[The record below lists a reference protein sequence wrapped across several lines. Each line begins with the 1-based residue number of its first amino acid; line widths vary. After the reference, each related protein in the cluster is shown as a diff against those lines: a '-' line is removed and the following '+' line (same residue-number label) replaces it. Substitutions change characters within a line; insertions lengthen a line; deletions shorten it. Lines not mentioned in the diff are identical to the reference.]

1 MRREE
6 KSDLISA
13 LQSSL
18 QDANGVFVVENN
30 GLTVKEFE
38 ALRNELRPL
47 VSVFKVV
54 KNRLMKLALKDTN
67 FEAVSDMM
75 KRPTLPNA
83 NLDLLQRL
91 YKWGV
96 IWAVLFVIFFAVHST
111 GNLLLRVV
119 SSLCFVGMV
128 VLEVLFVNKVL
139 ITGLLEKKRLVLF
152 ILSSIFVLPVWA
164 ALSTGIDICL
174 LHYIVGRPFNELFSF
189 PYTFVAF
196 MVRLIWFIATFAI
209 VVIFYFQRKENE
221 EKIVSDQL
229 KSEKLDMELRYLKSQ
244 INPHF
249 LFNALN
255 NIYSMVYTHDD
266 NAADGVLKLSEML
279 RYVLVDC
286 QAEMIPLSK
295 EINYIENFIDFQL
308 MRMPGHHDVVLEQ
321 DIENTEFLIAPMLL
335 QPIIENC
342 FKYSRLESHPEGR
355 VHISIKH
362 ASDRLCFEAENTI
375 APNVV
380 PMTGNGGEGKKSGI
394 GLKNV
399 QQRLML
405 HYGENYKFDIQQDSE
420 IYKVRIE
427 L

>member
-1 MRREE
+1 
-6 KSDLISA
+6 
-13 LQSSL
+13 
-18 QDANGVFVVENN
+18 
-30 GLTVKEFE
+30 
-38 ALRNELRPL
+38 
-47 VSVFKVV
+47 
-54 KNRLMKLALKDTN
+54 MK
-67 FEAVSDMM
+67 
-75 KRPTLPNA
+75 KRTLPTLPTA
-83 NLDLLQRL
+83 NLDLLERL

-96 IWAVLFVIFFAVHST
+96 IWVVLFIIFFAVHST
-111 GNLLLRVV
+111 GNILLRVV

-139 ITGLLEKKRLVLF
+139 ITNLLARKRLVLF
-152 ILSSIFVLPVWA
+152 ILISIFVLPIWA
-164 ALSTGIDICL
+164 AISMGIDICF
-174 LHYIVGRPFNELFSF
+174 LHYIDHRPFSEIFVF
-189 PYTFVAF
+189 PLTFMAF

-221 EKIVSDQL
+221 DKIIADRL

-295 EINYIENFIDFQL
+295 EINYIENFIDFQM
-308 MRMPGHHDVVLEQ
+308 MRINGEREIRFSKEV
-321 DIENTEFLIAPMLL
+321 ENENYMIAPMLL

-342 FKYSRLESHPEGR
+342 FKYSRLETHPEGF
-355 VHISIKH
+355 VHIHIQQTK
-362 ASDRLCFEAENTI
+362 DKLVFEAENSI
-375 APNVV
+375 ATNILPVAV
-380 PMTGNGGEGKKSGI
+380 AGGEGKKSGI
-394 GLKNV
+394 GLNNV

-405 HYGENYKFDIQQDSE
+405 HYGENYTFDIQQDKE